1 MFCPNPEC
9 IDVQESGK
17 PGEYVDGVTVCP
29 KCGTLLV
36 ERLDAVGTEDLQLV
50 EGDVEVESVFATADR
65 SEAAVV
71 RSLLEDSGIPFM
83 TRGLAD
89 QDYLGIGWAGLGLVG
104 RGGVQFLVR
113 VEDAATVRG
122 LLAPVESDEGAA
134 EPIG

>member
-65 SEAAVV
+65 SEAAGCQ
-71 RSLLEDSGIPFM
+71 RPISTACI
-83 TRGLAD
+83 R
-89 QDYLGIGWAGLGLVG
+89 
-104 RGGVQFLVR
+104 
-113 VEDAATVRG
+113 ATVTVFDLVLPSFVTVIVCG
-122 LLAPVESDEGAA
+122 V
-134 EPIG
+134 